1 MSTIFSVVYFLTNN
15 LSYKLEIIKEKI
27 ITDKIYYL
35 GDTVD
40 DMTCAITAKV
50 EGIGVLPPQDKSE
63 DLKNLLKSK
72 NAMVVL
78 EQAKDLGNFLKKLEG
93 DYAKK

>member
-1 MSTIFSVVYFLTNN
+1 MNTAKIV
-15 LSYKLEIIKEKI
+15 KERI

-40 DMTCAITAKV
+40 DMVCAKNANIT
-50 EGIGVLPPQDKSE
+50 GIGVLPPQDKSE
-63 DLKNLLKSK
+63 DLKTLLKSK

-78 EQAKDLGNFLKKLEG
+78 NKALDLVEILEENYALKQ
-93 DYAKK
+93 